1 MRTTKNTSGCGMAN
15 NSAAIRTIVS
25 DCPAK
30 INRTNPIIMV
40 KIHQK
45 NKLRRLSLS
54 ANFGNSETDSK
65 PVTMFS
71 EAKIE
76 KADEFPKIKV
86 K

>member
-1 MRTTKNTSGCGMAN
+1 
-15 NSAAIRTIVS
+15 
-25 DCPAK
+25 
-30 INRTNPIIMV
+30 MV

-76 KADEFPKIKV
+76 KADQFPKIKV
-86 K
+86 KQYNSSEFTRVTPVV